1 MADGEKEMRLER
13 ALEEGR
19 DWLERSAEDVVK
31 RLGHAW
37 RHARAF
43 GDGHAADGDSAESKA
58 PADLF
63 EESELDAEELFSRE
77 RQRELEELGH
87 ANILIIGQTG
97 VGKST
102 LVNAVFRKP
111 LAKAGTGKPVTK
123 FNQRFEDPSVPVTL
137 YDTKGV
143 ELGDSKRRVIRDFKR
158 LIEKSRKA
166 DPKDHIHLVW
176 YCIHPEQT
184 RIQDYDIDI
193 IRSLAED
200 IPVIL
205 VFTRT
210 IDDVA
215 ADALEATIAEL
226 ELPIEGGRPIRTLA
240 EPRRIG
246 KQTLKPRGLDELV
259 LLTTELLPAAVRRA
273 FISAQRIAIDL
284 KADQGRGVVVAATG
298 AAAVAAAVPVPAAD
312 AVMLMPVQL
321 GMLAGVTAV
330 FGVDLSDEQAKK
342 LIGAVTGGQQGVQKI
357 GQKLA
362 GQLARYV
369 PGGNVLNATVA
380 AALTGAM
387 GEAYVRLCIEMLRR
401 EAAGKPMPDADMLK
415 FFTSAYQG
423 LLRKSKESGP
433 TEAAHAAATTGP
445 AAGPS
450 KAPTRSRAAR
460 SGVKPRSSAP
470 AAKSA
475 DGTSAKRTSR
485 SSRASSAETAAKP
498 SSRPSKPS
506 VAS

>member
-1 MADGEKEMRLER
+1 MADDDKDKRLER

-43 GDGHAADGDSAESKA
+43 GDDDGDREPAESKP

-63 EESELDAEELFSRE
+63 EESELDGEELFSRE
-77 RQRELEELGH
+77 RQRELEELGQ

-97 VGKST
+97 AGKST

-111 LAKAGTGKPVTK
+111 LAKAGAGKPVTK
-123 FNQRFEDPSVPVTL
+123 VNQRFEDPSVPVTL

-143 ELGDSKRRVIRDFKR
+143 ELGDSKRRIIRDFKR

-166 DPKDHIHLVW
+166 DPKDHIHLLW
-176 YCIHPEQT
+176 YCIHPELT

-193 IRSLAED
+193 IRALAED
-200 IPVIL
+200 VPVIL
-205 VFTRT
+205 VFTHT

-215 ADALEATIAEL
+215 ADELEASIVEL
-226 ELPIEGGRPIRTLA
+226 DLPIESGRAIRTLA
-240 EPRRIG
+240 EARRIG

-259 LLTTELLPAAVRRA
+259 RLTTELLPAAVRRA
-273 FISAQRIAIDL
+273 FISAQSIAIDL
-284 KADQGRGVVVAATG
+284 KADQGRGVVAAATG

-312 AVMLMPVQL
+312 AVMLMPIQL

-342 LIGAVTGGQQGVQKI
+342 LIGAVTGGQQGLQKV
-357 GQKLA
+357 GQQLVK
-362 GQLARYV
+362 QLAKYV

-387 GEAYVRLCIEMLRR
+387 GEAYVRLCIEILRR

-415 FFTSAYQG
+415 FFTAAYQG
-423 LLRKSKESGP
+423 ILRRSKPASGQA
-433 TEAAHAAATTGP
+433 EAAQPAATATPQTG
-445 AAGPS
+445 AT
-450 KAPTRSRAAR
+450 KAPPRARAAR
-460 SGVKPRSSAP
+460 AGTKPRGSES

-475 DGTSAKRTSR
+475 GGTSAKRTS
-485 SSRASSAETAAKP
+485 SSRASSTKTSAKP
-498 SSRPSKPS
+498 SSRPRKPS
-506 VAS
+506 TDS